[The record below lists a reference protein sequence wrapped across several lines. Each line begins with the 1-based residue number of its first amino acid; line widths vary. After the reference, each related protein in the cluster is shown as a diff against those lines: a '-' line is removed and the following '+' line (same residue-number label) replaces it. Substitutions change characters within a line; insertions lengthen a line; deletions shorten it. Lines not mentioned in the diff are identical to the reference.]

1 MKTIKISAKC
11 SDMFCA
17 NLIIDGKWAGEY
29 DGYVPDWFP
38 NPNNEHY
45 GDYVILTIDLDT
57 GRIIDWK
64 KPTQT
69 QLDKTF
75 KTP

>member
-11 SDMFCA
+11 SGMFCA
-17 NLIIDGKWAGEY
+17 NLIVDGEWVGEY

-38 NPNNEHY
+38 NDHY
-45 GDYVILTIDLDT
+45 GEYVILTIDLDT

-64 KPTQT
+64 KPTQK

>member
-11 SDMFCA
+11 SDMFYA
-17 NLIIDGKWAGEY
+17 NLIVDGEWVGEY

-38 NPNNEHY
+38 NDHY

-64 KPTQT
+64 KPTQK